1 MNYEKVLQR
10 TDLTPNQ
17 RLIIEMAAKK
27 DAFDEETFID
37 NWSEYNESY
46 DDYNDCH
53 GDYYDAE

>member
-1 MNYEKVLQR
+1 MNKDRVSILKSEM
-10 TDLTPNQ
+10 TPAQ
-17 RLIIEMAAKK
+17 KLIIEMAKRK
-27 DAFDEETFID
+27 DASDSQFLD

>member
-1 MNYEKVLQR
+1 MEIDES
-10 TDLTPNQ
+10 TIIELTPAQ
-17 RLIIEMAAKK
+17 LQILKIAQKK
-27 DAFDEETFID
+27 TAVNSEDFID